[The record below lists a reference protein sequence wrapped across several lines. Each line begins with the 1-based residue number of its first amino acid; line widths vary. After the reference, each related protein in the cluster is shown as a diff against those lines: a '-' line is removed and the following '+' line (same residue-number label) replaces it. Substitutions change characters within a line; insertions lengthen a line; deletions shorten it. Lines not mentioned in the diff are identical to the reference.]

1 MTGPPDARAV
11 PLMQQGR
18 PRREA
23 PSQVD
28 GAERPIPSSEGRSG
42 RPGCRSDQIQVSSTG
57 VSMIRRPAPLQRA
70 GQLRLG
76 TGAEAGGRR
85 CLELEGEGAGDDGRP
100 RAVT

>member
-1 MTGPPDARAV
+1 
-11 PLMQQGR
+11 MQQGR